1 MKELTEKEIDY
12 IMEYTGLDE
21 AVGYDLSST
30 PVVFFVHNGNV
41 LDFITMFNKELN
53 IT

>member
-12 IMEYTGLDE
+12 IMEYTGLAE
-21 AVGYDLSST
+21 TMEYSLVTT
-30 PVVFFVHNGNV
+30 PVVFFVRNGNV

-53 IT
+53 TI